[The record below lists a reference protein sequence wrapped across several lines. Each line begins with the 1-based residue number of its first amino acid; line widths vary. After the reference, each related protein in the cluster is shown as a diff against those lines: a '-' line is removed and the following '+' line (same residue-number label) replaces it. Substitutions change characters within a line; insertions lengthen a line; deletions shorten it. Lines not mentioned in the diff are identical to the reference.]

1 MTGAGNISDKS
12 IGEIVAEDYR
22 TAQVFENHGIDYC
35 CGGNVSLQAGCR
47 EKGIDPAIIAEEI
60 EAVKKDQIDRSQDYT
75 SWDLSFLIDY
85 IINVHHTYI
94 KENTGPITGYT
105 RKIASVHG
113 AHHPEVIEIASIF
126 DKIAGDLMDHL
137 KTEEEEFFPALKRI
151 EAAGK
156 AGSAPSADDT
166 EKVRNSL
173 ENLVQEHEVVGD
185 AVHKIRHL
193 AKGYAI
199 PDDVCNTFTVTY
211 QKLKEFEDD
220 LHKHVHLENNILF
233 LKAMQL

>member
-1 MTGAGNISDKS
+1 MTEAGNISNKS

-35 CGGNVSLQAGCR
+35 CGGNVTLQAGCR
-47 EKGIDPAIIAEEI
+47 EKGIDPAIITEEI
-60 EAVKKDQIDRSQDYT
+60 EAVKKEKIDRSQDYA

-85 IINVHHTYI
+85 IINVHHTYL
-94 KENTGPITGYT
+94 KENTGQITGYT

-126 DKIAGDLMDHL
+126 DKIAIELMDHL

-156 AGSAPSADDT
+156 AGSAPSSDDMA
-166 EKVRNSL
+166 KVRSSL
-173 ENLVQEHEVVGD
+173 ENLVQEHEIVGD
-185 AVHKIRHL
+185 AVHEIRHL

-211 QKLKEFEDD
+211 RKLKEFEDD

>member
-1 MTGAGNISDKS
+1 MTVAGKHSDKS

-22 TAQVFENHGIDYC
+22 TARIFENHGIDYC
-35 CGGNVSLQAGCR
+35 CGGNVTLLAGCR

-60 EAVKKDQIDRSQDYT
+60 EAVKKDQIDRSQDYA

-94 KENTGPITGYT
+94 KENTGEITGYT

-126 DKIAGDLMDHL
+126 DKIAVDLMDHL

-151 EAAGK
+151 EAVGK
-156 AGSAPSADDT
+156 AGSAPSVDDK

-173 ENLVQEHEVVGD
+173 ENLVREHEVVGD

-193 AKGYAI
+193 AKEYAI

-211 QKLKEFEDD
+211 GKLKEFEDD
-220 LHKHVHLENNILF
+220 LYKHVHLENNILF
-233 LKAMQL
+233 LKAALL